1 VGCPLLV
8 RCGVAALSAS
18 RRDGAGQ
25 SDDGDRA
32 AFRIQNTKP
41 DSSTLCPSDGV
52 SYQRIE
58 TRWTWRGRKEKDR
71 EQKKIEIGK
80 AYQGSPVASRGG
92 VFCYSNRTK
101 PRPLDCLLLIR
112 YLPAVTVGGRHQTEA
127 FVRSHFGE
135 RPTVRNVQPQASDA
149 QNLQAKGIG
158 IQLSH
163 KKTTGGEQEKEW

>member
-80 AYQGSPVASRGG
+80 AYQGSPVASREG

-112 YLPAVTVGGRHQTEA
+112 YFVERVRHQRRLWGRHQTET

-135 RPTVRNVQPQASDA
+135 RPEVRNVQPQASNA
-149 QNLQAKGIG
+149 RNLQAKSRG
-158 IQLSH
+158 IQ
-163 KKTTGGEQEKEW
+163 